1 MLEEIN
7 KFNVYDVNRHKSVG
21 SKSKMLFD
29 EKKNR
34 RLLYTKN
41 LTPGKKFFGEEL
53 VRERGEE
60 YRSWDVSRSKLGS
73 AIKKG
78 VSQIGIKDKD
88 IVLYLG
94 AAHGFTSS
102 YVSDLV
108 GSEGFVFCVDNAPR
122 VVRDLVFVC
131 EERMN
136 MAPILADANHPEEYK
151 DLITKQVDVVFQ
163 DIAQRNQVGIF
174 LKNCD
179 AFLKKGGFGLLA
191 VKARSVDV
199 AKKPHEIFK
208 EVRKQLEQ
216 SSMVLVD
223 YRDLEPFERDHAMF
237 VCKKK

>member
-1 MLEEIN
+1 MLEEIK
-7 KFNVYDVNRHKSVG
+7 KFNVFEDNRQ
-21 SKSKMLFD
+21 
-29 EKKNR
+29 R
-34 RLLYTKN
+34 RAVYTRN
-41 LTPGKKFFGEEL
+41 LTPGKSFFAEEL
-53 VRERGEE
+53 IREQGVEF
-60 YRSWDVSRSKLGS
+60 RSWDVSRSKLGA

-78 VSQIGIKDKD
+78 ISQIGIKDKD

-94 AAHGFTSS
+94 AAHGFTPS

-108 GSEGFVFCVDNAPR
+108 GNEGFVFCLDNAPR

-131 EERMN
+131 EERVN

-151 DLITKQVDVVFQ
+151 ELISPQVDVVFQ

-179 AFLKKGGFGLLA
+179 AYLKRGGFGLLA
-191 VKARSVDV
+191 LKARSVDV
-199 AKKPHEIFK
+199 AKKPREIFRD
-208 EVRKQLEQ
+208 VRMQLDN
-216 SSMVLVD
+216 SIMVVVD